1 MALRYRYRNVS
12 EHLNESFF
20 RNLAGQIPKFKREYA
35 EKRGSQRAQD
45 SGSLKQPP
53 CCICGKYFGS
63 KSKEFSLTPAK
74 NKPFCPACK
83 EHLDAGCAVFTT
95 TDLHGYAIVRLPDL
109 MGAGT
114 LQLDTSK
121 LNGKIS
127 LVTWEEM
134 QLFTAKPVD
143 PRKIFA
149 FLSRLIAEIPDAP
162 DVARN

>member
-1 MALRYRYRNVS
+1 MRYRYRNVS

-35 EKRGSQRAQD
+35 EKRGSQRANSD
-45 SGSLKQPP
+45 SGVKQPP

-63 KSKEFSLTPAK
+63 KTKEFQLAPNKT
-74 NKPFCPACK
+74 KPFCPSCK

-109 MGAGT
+109 MGAGA

-143 PRKIFA
+143 PRKVFA
-149 FLSRLIAEIPDAP
+149 FLSRLIAEIPDTP
-162 DVARN
+162 DAARN

>member
-1 MALRYRYRNVS
+1 MRYCYRNVS

-20 RNLAGQIPKFKREYA
+20 RNLHSKLPGFKRDYA
-35 EKRGSQRAQD
+35 AKRGEQRSQ
-45 SGSLKQPP
+45 SNGTLKQPP
-53 CCICGKYFGS
+53 CLVCGKYFGS
-63 KSKEFSLTPAK
+63 KSKEFQLAPNKT
-74 NKPFCPACK
+74 KPFCPSCK

-95 TDLHGYAIVRLPDL
+95 TDLHGYAIVRLPNV
-109 MGAGT
+109 MGAGA

-143 PRKIFA
+143 PRKVFA
-149 FLSRLIAEIPDAP
+149 FLSRLIAEIPDTP
-162 DVARN
+162 DAARN